1 MVTEYLDYLWELG
14 ELPVYIIGGLAV
26 YVSQTYDGLSHST
39 LYGQVYILVVLALH
53 GSQVAMVWLLP
64 VPGDLHTLAATS
76 KMWLL
81 LFLLLVVVVVVLL
94 LLLLGSTTL
103 GA

>member
-14 ELPVYIIGGLAV
+14 ELPVYI
-26 YVSQTYDGLSHST
+26 
-39 LYGQVYILVVLALH
+39 LVVLALH
-53 GSQVAMVWLLP
+53 GSQVAMVWPLP

-81 LFLLLVVVVVVLL
+81 L